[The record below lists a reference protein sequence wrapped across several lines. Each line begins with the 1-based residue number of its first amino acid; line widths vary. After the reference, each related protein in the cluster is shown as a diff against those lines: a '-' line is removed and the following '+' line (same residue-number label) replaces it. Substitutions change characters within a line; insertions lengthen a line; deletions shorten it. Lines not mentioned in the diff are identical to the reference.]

1 MTTDGVVDSER
12 VGRNLRAFQTWMPGL
27 AAKLE
32 AHRPQSRLV
41 RNADGDWDVEFRGEY
56 LYGPGGRARAEAAA
70 TASATAP
77 ENRVNMAPLSSRNV
91 DLVTN
96 RFLNQ
101 ILRRGTAEGLEFL
114 RYPSASAGFHLVSF
128 GLGLGYQIP
137 VMLDQVDPVSVC
149 IVEPNFDFLYHSLA
163 VMDWEPVLD
172 KAKNGRHHVTVITS
186 DNPGQIAKDV
196 RAHLRYSCP
205 IMVDWTRYVQA
216 YPNPVIASAIAEFYR
231 DAHLIGIGLGF
242 FHDEMEMVRASYMN
256 LRDPDYHVF
265 RQDVHPLPTPVFVV
279 GSGPSLDDDIETI
292 KEFQDRA
299 VIISCGTAARV
310 LLANGIRPDFQ
321 MLLENGAAPYRALKA
336 VAEEFGFGDT
346 VLIASNTVDPRVK
359 GLFKKAVFYFR
370 NALSSYALFSP
381 GDVHTLDESGPTVTN
396 TGLSAALGMGFREIY
411 LFGVDLGTRNQGRHH
426 SKDSL
431 YRHDGDDKDELA
443 GAMTFDTVYDQV
455 DLANFGGLAHTE
467 AIMLWTR
474 DSLSRVIANYRPSA
488 QVYNCS
494 DGLLIENARPMS
506 SASIRLKSTP
516 EDKLRDLD
524 KAAARSLL
532 PADEAHFAE
541 RWQRENWPDFIKS
554 MLDRVQGI
562 LDGCGRDLNRLMLDL
577 CSALITENEGR
588 PTVAQYF
595 VRGTLLMSGM
605 CLAYYVRRVKPAERT
620 DEFWQILEEEFTDIL
635 RVLAIQ
641 TDWFFENID
650 VFASDEELFE
660 QVTEWRYD

>member
-1 MTTDGVVDSER
+1 MTTDGVGDSER
-12 VGRNLRAFQTWMPGL
+12 IGRNLKAFHTWMPGL

-32 AHRPQSRLV
+32 AHKPQSRLV

-70 TASATAP
+70 VSSATAP
-77 ENRVNMAPLSSRNV
+77 ESRVNMAPLSSRNV

-101 ILRRGTAEGLEFL
+101 ILRRGTADGLEFL
-114 RYPSASAGFHLVSF
+114 RFPSTPEGFHLVCF

-137 VMLDQVDPVSVC
+137 VLFEQVGPMSVC
-149 IVEPNFDFLYHSLA
+149 IVEPNFDFLFHSLA
-163 VMDWEPVLD
+163 VMDWEPVLEV
-172 KAKNGRHHVTVITS
+172 AGNGSQHLSIITS
-186 DNPGQIAKDV
+186 DNPGQIARDV

-205 IMVDWTRYVQA
+205 IMVDWTRYIQA
-216 YPNPVIASAIAEFYR
+216 YPSPVIAAAIAEFYR

-256 LRDPDYHVF
+256 LRDADYRVF
-265 RQDVHPLPTPVFVV
+265 RRDIHPLRTPVFVV
-279 GSGPSLDDDIETI
+279 GSGPSLDEDIETI
-292 KEFQDRA
+292 KEFKDRA

-310 LLANGIRPDFQ
+310 LMANGITPDFQ

-336 VAEEFGFGDT
+336 VADEFGFDDT

-359 GLFKKAVFYFR
+359 GLFKGAVFYFR

-381 GDVHTLDESGPTVTN
+381 GDAYTLDESGPTVTN
-396 TGLSAALGMGFREIY
+396 TGLSAALGLGFREIY
-411 LFGVDLGTRNQGRHH
+411 LFGVDLGTRNQSRHH

-431 YRHDGDDKDELA
+431 YRHDGDDKEELA
-443 GAMTFDTVYDQV
+443 GAMKFDTVYDQV

-467 AIMLWTR
+467 SIMLWTR
-474 DSLSRVIANYRPSA
+474 DSLSRIIAAYRPSA

-494 DGLLIENARPMS
+494 DGLLIENAQPMS
-506 SASIRLKSTP
+506 SASIRLKSKP
-516 EDKLRDLD
+516 EDKCRDLKTVAD
-524 KAAARSLL
+524 RSLL

-541 RWQRENWPDFIKS
+541 RWQRENWPGVIKS
-554 MLDRVQGI
+554 MLVRVRGI
-562 LDGCGRDLNRLMLDL
+562 LDDSGRNLNRFMLDL
-577 CSALITENEGR
+577 CGALINEGSVH

-595 VRGTLLMSGM
+595 VRGTLLMSSM
-605 CLAYYVRRVKPAERT
+605 CLAYYLRRVTPEERT
-620 DEFWQILEEEFTDIL
+620 EEFWRILEEEFADIL
-635 RVLAIQ
+635 RVLAEQ

-650 VFASDEELFE
+650 VFPSDEELFE

>member
-1 MTTDGVVDSER
+1 MTSDGVVDSER
-12 VGRNLRAFQTWMPGL
+12 IGRNLRAFHAVMPGL

-32 AHRPQSRLV
+32 AHKPQSRLV
-41 RNADGDWDVEFRGEY
+41 CNADGDWDVEFRGEY

-70 TASATAP
+70 VNTATAP

-101 ILRRGTAEGLEFL
+101 ILRRGTADGLEFL
-114 RYPSASAGFHLVSF
+114 RYPSTPEGFHLVCF

-137 VMLDQVDPVSVC
+137 LLLEQVDPMSVC
-149 IVEPNFDFLYHSLA
+149 IVEPNFDFLFHSLA
-163 VMDWEPVLD
+163 VMDWEPVLE
-172 KAKNGRHHVTVITS
+172 KAKNGRQHLSIITD
-186 DNPGQIAKDV
+186 DNPGQIARDV

-205 IMVDWTRYVQA
+205 IMVDWTRYIQA
-216 YPNPVIASAIAEFYR
+216 YPSPVIAAAIAEFYR

-256 LRDPDYHVF
+256 LRDADYRVF
-265 RQDVHPLPTPVFVV
+265 RRDIHPLRTPVFVV
-279 GSGPSLDDDIETI
+279 GSGPSLDEDIETI
-292 KEFQDRA
+292 KEFKDRA
-299 VIISCGTAARV
+299 VIVSCGTAARV
-310 LLANGIRPDFQ
+310 LMANGIKPDFQ

-336 VAEEFGFGDT
+336 VADEFGFDDT

-359 GLFKKAVFYFR
+359 GLFKGAVFYFR

-381 GDVHTLDESGPTVTN
+381 GDEYSLEESGPTVTN
-396 TGLSAALGMGFREIY
+396 TGLAAALGLGFREIY
-411 LFGVDLGTRNQGRHH
+411 LFGVDLGTRTQGRHH

-431 YRHDGDDKDELA
+431 YRHDDDQKDGQD
-443 GAMTFDTVYDQV
+443 GAMNFDTVFDQV

-474 DSLSRVIANYRPSA
+474 DSLSRVIASYRPSA
-488 QVYNCS
+488 QVCNCS
-494 DGLLIENARPMS
+494 DGLLIENAQPLS

-516 EDKLRDLD
+516 EDKRRDL
-524 KAAARSLL
+524 KIVAERSLL

-554 MLDRVQGI
+554 MLDRVRGI
-562 LDGCGRDLNRLMLDL
+562 MESSGRDLNRFMLEL
-577 CSALITENEGR
+577 CRALINEGSVN

-595 VRGTLLMSGM
+595 VRGTLLMSAM
-605 CLAYYVRRVKPAERT
+605 CLAYYLRRVKPEERT
-620 DEFWQILEEEFTDIL
+620 EDFWRTIEEEFADIL
-635 RVLAIQ
+635 RVLAEQ
-641 TDWFFENID
+641 TDWFFKNID
-650 VFASDEELFE
+650 VFPSDEELFE